1 MRTPGPNEVSLKLV
15 DASAGAGRGESLR
28 AGALVSVV
36 VRERIGPE
44 TYRVAIGPRLLTA
57 TSSAQLDV
65 GTVLK
70 ARVER
75 SGEAILLR
83 MLVRDSHASAASLLT
98 AAALPNDPAA
108 RVAIA
113 ALLREGIA
121 PEARALARVRRAA
134 LREAADGGEWTDL
147 AAKMEAK
154 GIPAE
159 GAALEGLMQGCG
171 SAFSGGGQDPGNGDG
186 RGGGQES
193 DQELDQEPDVL
204 DVKRAFDLSHDFSR
218 EVQEDELPEFLGA
231 VLRGIASR
239 SGGDGALTLFNHLRG
254 PEGSWVFVPFRFAL
268 DEVDFKGSFRIQL
281 PYIRGGQGR
290 FEADFSASCGSV
302 SEDWS
307 FSLGFGGGRALA
319 LRIEGSETG
328 KGSLAGTRI
337 DELAA
342 GLASLSCT
350 VRFFP
355 RRVAPI
361 VKDRG
366 LDLNA

>member
-1 MRTPGPNEVSLKLV
+1 MRTPGPNEVSLKLA

-57 TSSAQLDV
+57 SSSAQFEV

-75 SGEAILLR
+75 SGEAVLLR
-83 MLVRDSHASAASLLT
+83 MLVRDPHASAASLLT

-108 RVAIA
+108 RAAIA

-134 LREAADGGEWTDL
+134 QREAADGGEWTDM

-159 GAALEGLMQGCG
+159 GAALEGLMQGYG
-171 SAFSGGGQDPGNGDG
+171 SAFSGGDQDPGKGTD
-186 RGGGQES
+186 RGGGRER
-193 DQELDQEPDVL
+193 DQKTDVPNAS
-204 DVKRAFDLSHDFSR
+204 RAFDPSRDFSQ
-218 EVQEDELPEFLGA
+218 EVPEGELPELLGA
-231 VLRGIASR
+231 VLRGLASR
-239 SGGDGALTLFNHLRG
+239 SGGDGALALFNHLRG
-254 PEGSWVFVPFRFAL
+254 PEGSWVFVPFHFAL
-268 DEVDFKGSFRIQL
+268 DEVAFSGSFRLQL

-290 FEADFSASCGSV
+290 FEADFSASRGSA

-307 FSLGFGGGRALA
+307 FSLSFGGGRAPA
-319 LRIEGSETG
+319 LRIEGSE
-328 KGSLAGTRI
+328 AGTGRVAGARI

-342 GLASLSCT
+342 ELSSLSCT
-350 VRFFP
+350 VRFFT
-355 RRVAPI
+355 RRVAPA
-361 VKDRG
+361 VKDLG

>member
-1 MRTPGPNEVSLKLV
+1 MRTPGPNEVSLRLV
-15 DASAGAGRGESLR
+15 DASASAGRGESLR

-44 TYRVAIGPRLLTA
+44 TYRVAIGPRLLIA
-57 TSSAQLDV
+57 SSSAHLDT

-70 ARVER
+70 ARVELA
-75 SGEAILLR
+75 GEAVLLR
-83 MLVRDSHASAASLLT
+83 IPVRDLHAGAASLLT

-108 RVAIA
+108 RAAIA

-121 PEARALARVRRAA
+121 PEARSLARVRRAA

-147 AAKMEAK
+147 AAKLEAK

-159 GAALEGLMQGCG
+159 GAALDGLMQGYG
-171 SAFSGGGQDPGNGDG
+171 SAFSDGGQGSGKGDDHGERRG
-186 RGGGQES
+186 RDKETDILNAGY
-193 DQELDQEPDVL
+193 
-204 DVKRAFDLSHDFSR
+204 AFDLNNDFTM
-218 EVQEDELPEFLGA
+218 EVPEDALPEFLGA

-254 PEGSWVFVPFRFAL
+254 PEGSWVFVPFRFSL
-268 DEVDFKGSFRIQL
+268 DEVDFNGSFRLQL

-290 FEADFSASCGSV
+290 FDADFSASCGSV

-307 FSLGFGGGRALA
+307 FFLNFGGGRAPD
-319 LRIEGSETG
+319 LRVEGSETG
-328 KGSLAGTRI
+328 KGRLAGARI
-337 DELAA
+337 DELATE
-342 GLASLSCT
+342 LASLSCT

-355 RRVAPI
+355 RRVAPA
-361 VKDRG
+361 VKDLG